1 MWVRVYVCVCICV
14 RGSVCVCVCVCVC
27 VRVCVKTVP
36 GDGRQLASRPDT
48 GFFTR
53 TFLLWWLHR
62 LLSVITVL
70 TDNKS
75 LKPTPSSRRVK
86 RIDTFREV
94 SHTHT
99 HTHTHTR
106 ARARACTH
114 THSHKHMH
122 VSTHTYTHTH
132 MRAHTRTRIHTLT
145 NTCVRAHTHTRETI
159 FAIKKHLFKQPKH
172 KTLFL

>member
-1 MWVRVYVCVCICV
+1 MCVCE
-14 RGSVCVCVCVCVC
+14 CVCVCVC
-27 VRVCVKTVP
+27 VRACVKTVP
-36 GDGRQLASRPDT
+36 GDGRQLASSTDT

-70 TDNKS
+70 TDNES

-86 RIDTFREV
+86 RIDTFRQV

-106 ARARACTH
+106 ARLHTYTLSQTYARVYTHVH
-114 THSHKHMH
+114 THSH
-122 VSTHTYTHTH
+122 
-132 MRAHTRTRIHTLT
+132 A
-145 NTCVRAHTHTRETI
+145 RAHTHTHTLSHKHMRARAHTHTHQTI
-159 FAIKKHLFKQPKH
+159 FAIKNHLFKQPKH